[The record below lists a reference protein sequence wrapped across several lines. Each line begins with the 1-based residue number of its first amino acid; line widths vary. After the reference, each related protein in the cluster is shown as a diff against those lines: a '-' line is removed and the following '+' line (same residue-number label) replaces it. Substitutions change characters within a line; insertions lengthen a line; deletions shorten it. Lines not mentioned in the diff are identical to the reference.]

1 MVPSGYYRAG
11 FRRLSFLQFLFVKHQ
26 GDELMAW
33 TQNASPNTST
43 QDNPGWCLRFVQ
55 SVYGSPVAYPSA
67 TAAWNATGQ
76 KYYGRDMP
84 SVSVP
89 VWFSWVGDI
98 DGTGAKDWGH
108 VVAWIPERGQFLSSP
123 LYWSQGY
130 GQSWVNSIEEIEQ
143 ILGCTYVGFSADLNG
158 LQIAT
163 YTEDPAPTPTPT
175 PTPSGTTCTV
185 GVFPDWNGSL
195 WGIADHFY
203 GDGSRWNEIYEA
215 NVATIG
221 DNPGLIFPGQVL
233 TIPGV

>member
-1 MVPSGYYRAG
+1 
-11 FRRLSFLQFLFVKHQ
+11 
-26 GDELMAW
+26 MAW
-33 TQNASPNTST
+33 TQNAAPNLSV

-76 KYYGRDMP
+76 KYGTRDMP
-84 SVSVP
+84 NVSVP

-108 VVAWIPERGQFLSSP
+108 VAVWVPERGQFLSSP

-130 GQSWVNSIEEIEQ
+130 GQSWVNSLADFES

-163 YTEDPAPTPTPT
+163 YTEDPTPEPA
-175 PTPSGTTCTV
+175 PTPSGTTCVVEPWPAQNST
-185 GVFPDWNGSL
+185 L
-195 WGIADHFY
+195 WGIAETYY
-203 GDGSRWNEIYEA
+203 GDGLRWLEIYDA
-215 NVATIG
+215 NIGTIG
-221 DNPGLIFPGQVL
+221 ANPSLIQPGMVL

>member
-1 MVPSGYYRAG
+1 
-11 FRRLSFLQFLFVKHQ
+11 
-26 GDELMAW
+26 MAW
-33 TQNASPNTST
+33 SQNVSPDLST

-76 KYYGRDMP
+76 KYGSRDMP
-84 SVSVP
+84 NVSVP

-108 VVAWIPERGQFLSSP
+108 VVAWVPERGQFLSSP

-130 GQSWVNSIEEIEQ
+130 GQSWVNSIAEIEQ

-163 YTEDPAPTPTPT
+163 YTDDPAPAPT
-175 PTPSGTTCTV
+175 PTPSGTTYTV
-185 GVFPDWNGSL
+185 GVGDNL
-195 WGIADHFY
+195 WGIAVLFY
-203 GDGSRWNEIYEA
+203 GDGTRWPEIYDA
-215 NVATIG
+215 NAGIIG
-221 DNPGLIFPGQVL
+221 ANPSLIQPGMIF

>member
-1 MVPSGYYRAG
+1 MG
-11 FRRLSFLQFLFVKHQ
+11 
-26 GDELMAW
+26 W
-33 TQNASPNTST
+33 TQNASPNTNT

-108 VVAWIPERGQFLSSP
+108 VVAWVPERGQFLSSP

-130 GQSWVNSIEEIEQ
+130 GQSWVNSIEEVES
-143 ILGCTYVGFSADLNG
+143 ILGSTYVGFSADLNG
-158 LQIAT
+158 LQVAT
-163 YTEDPAPTPTPT
+163 WSEDPAPTPEPT
-175 PTPSGTTCTV
+175 PTPSGTTYTV
-185 GVFPDWNGSL
+185 EPGDNL
-195 WGIADHFY
+195 WGIATLFY
-203 GDGSRWNEIYEA
+203 KDGTKWPEIYAA
-215 NVATIG
+215 NTGTIG
-221 DNPGLIFPGQVL
+221 DNPNLIHPGMVL

>member
-1 MVPSGYYRAG
+1 
-11 FRRLSFLQFLFVKHQ
+11 
-26 GDELMAW
+26 MAW
-33 TQNASPNTST
+33 TQNAAPNLNT

-76 KYYGRDMP
+76 KYFSRDMP
-84 SVSVP
+84 AVSVP

-108 VVAWIPERGQFLSSP
+108 VVAWVPERGQFLSSP

-130 GQSWVNSIEEIEQ
+130 GQSWVNSIAEIEQ

-163 YTEDPAPTPTPT
+163 WSDDPAPAPAPTPA
-175 PTPSGTTCTV
+175 GTTYTV
-185 GVFPDWNGSL
+185 EPGDNL
-195 WGIADHFY
+195 WGIAQLFY
-203 GDGSRWNEIYEA
+203 GDGTRWTEIYEA
-215 NVATIG
+215 NAGIIG
-221 DNPGLIFPGQVL
+221 ADPGLIHPGQVFV
-233 TIPGV
+233 IPGV

>member
-1 MVPSGYYRAG
+1 
-11 FRRLSFLQFLFVKHQ
+11 
-26 GDELMAW
+26 MAW
-33 TQNASPNTST
+33 TQNAAPNLNT

-76 KYYGRDMP
+76 KYFSRDMP
-84 SVSVP
+84 AVSVP

-108 VVAWIPERGQFLSSP
+108 VVAWVPERGQFLSSP

-130 GQSWVNSIEEIEQ
+130 GQSWVNSIAEIEQ

-163 YTEDPAPTPTPT
+163 WSDDPAPAPA
-175 PTPSGTTCTV
+175 PTPSGTTYTV
-185 GVFPDWNGSL
+185 EPGDNL
-195 WGIADHFY
+195 WGIAQLFY
-203 GDGSRWNEIYEA
+203 GDGTRWTEIYEA
-215 NVATIG
+215 NAGIIG
-221 DNPGLIFPGQVL
+221 ADPGLIHPGQVFV
-233 TIPGV
+233 IPGV

>member
-1 MVPSGYYRAG
+1 
-11 FRRLSFLQFLFVKHQ
+11 
-26 GDELMAW
+26 MAW
-33 TQNASPNTST
+33 TQNAAPNLST

-76 KYYGRDMP
+76 KYFSRDMP
-84 SVSVP
+84 NVSVP

-108 VVAWIPERGQFLSSP
+108 VVAWVPERGQFLSSP

-130 GQSWVNSIEEIEQ
+130 GQSWVNSIAEIEQ

-163 YTEDPAPTPTPT
+163 WTDDPAPTPA
-175 PTPSGTTCTV
+175 PTPSGTTYV
-185 GVFPDWNGSL
+185 VEPGDNL
-195 WGIADHFY
+195 WGIAQLFY
-203 GDGSRWNEIYEA
+203 GDGTRWQEIYNA
-215 NVATIG
+215 NAAIIG
-221 DNPGLIFPGQVL
+221 ADPGLIHPGMTF

>member
-1 MVPSGYYRAG
+1 
-11 FRRLSFLQFLFVKHQ
+11 
-26 GDELMAW
+26 MAW
-33 TQNASPNTST
+33 TQNAAPNLNT

-55 SVYGSPVAYPSA
+55 SVYNSPVAYPSA

-76 KYYGRDMP
+76 KYFSRDMP

-108 VVAWIPERGQFLSSP
+108 VVAWVPERGQFLSSP

-130 GQSWVNSIEEIEQ
+130 GQSWVNSIAEIEQ

-163 YTEDPAPTPTPT
+163 WSDDPAPAPA
-175 PTPSGTTCTV
+175 PTPSGTTYTV
-185 GVFPDWNGSL
+185 EPGDNL
-195 WGIADHFY
+195 WGIAQLFY
-203 GDGSRWNEIYEA
+203 GDGTRWTEIYEA
-215 NVATIG
+215 NAGIIG
-221 DNPGLIFPGQVL
+221 ADPGLIHPGQVFV
-233 TIPGV
+233 IPGV